1 MADTVT
7 VTYKVQEDG
16 SLKAIAKDATKAAD
30 ATKKATGAADAY
42 QKKQKGVGQAG
53 LSGAKAFSKMS
64 GGITDGLVPAYATLA
79 ANVFALSA
87 AFGVLSRN
95 DAIAKLQ
102 EGLEF
107 TGRAA
112 GRNLTIVAD
121 KLQEI
126 TANAISAEQAMRTTA
141 VGVSA
146 GFTEQ
151 QMEGLARVAKG
162 AAMAL
167 GRDLGD
173 AMDRLTRGA
182 AKLEPEILDE
192 LGIMVRL
199 DDAVR
204 DYALAV
210 NKSHTELTQF
220 ERRMAFT
227 NAIIADG
234 IGKFAALSD
243 ALDPSAYAQLSA
255 SFSDLTKTFINGLN
269 TIIGP
274 FLKFLADTPV
284 ALAALAAAFGASLSG
299 QMLGGL
305 QGMADKSM
313 DASKATQELV
323 GESLK
328 GVTAH
333 EKLGKAFN
341 EVANGA
347 TREKKDLDR
356 MMKSLNMTINMTTKD
371 TEKLKTATKARN
383 QLTKEIHLQNIAQA
397 KSTHSNALS
406 TMQTH
411 GLTAAAKI
419 QAQAFRELATA
430 HTTATATTTGFATV
444 GVYARTV
451 TTALAMSV
459 RFLGAAFLTAMP
471 YIAGI
476 LMAFSLLSPIF
487 KSLFSD
493 TTKLGKAI
501 DLNNKRFKEFDEVAA
516 QYSTTIGHA
525 KNSTEAWIATLR
537 PVAGLLTEVSTA
549 LDTAMAAA
557 DADRILRMADAT
569 KKLRTAQAYQA
580 NAKNSNSNSFLGT
593 SGSGDIKVIQAKA
606 ALDRAD
612 KFSEE
617 ILKKL
622 EDSAVKGASS
632 VLGALD
638 TMKISLVDA
647 GVDGAAA
654 LGVLERAQQNI
665 SSAFEIYAKSDRG
678 PEAYEVL
685 AKSIKAA
692 ANNASSAVNAFE
704 SFNETVKKAKELIGD
719 PTATFGVY
727 AKEIDNVGEA
737 IKKINAVGSE
747 GGPTDDQVE
756 KILEAYGKAG
766 KDVKSLEKLK
776 ATLIEI
782 NTRTKQNAI
791 DQADLAVGQALGV
804 DKLKYANEAMRVA
817 REKADI
823 IALNIRKVAIAD
835 TEKLLE
841 LQLALAAAHQEEIKA
856 IRDKYNLLGS
866 RASDSGMGAGASAA
880 IAGAGA
886 IKAAEEGGLD
896 VGAAK
901 FEAAKN
907 TLAGVAK
914 DIAAIGPEG
923 ALMSTTI
930 ESAMNMQT
938 AFSTA
943 FEVMGDKSLDMSTRV
958 QAGLGAASAMISGL
972 AAISKASSDAKVKGI
987 DDEIAAEK
995 KRDGVSSAS
1004 TAKIKALEAKKLQ
1017 TQKKAFET
1025 QKKMKMAQTAI
1036 STASG
1041 ALAAYTSAMES
1052 GIPAPYNMVLGGIMA
1067 AAIVAMGAK
1076 QMAMISSTSFQGG
1089 GSTSAG
1095 AAPST
1100 VSVGNR
1106 QNSVDLGRARS
1117 PSGEL
1122 GYARGESGT
1131 GQGMTNF
1138 TPKGAFSGYKHR
1150 AGGGYV
1156 VGEQG
1161 PELFMPDVPG
1171 EIVSSGQEM
1180 GGATNVTFNIN
1191 AVDAA
1196 GVEDLLLT
1204 QRGNIIGMI
1213 RESANAH
1220 GENFLEGVNTMAD
1233 NRSA

>member
-1 MADTVT
+1 VADTVT

-126 TANAISAEQAMRTTA
+126 TDNAISAEQAMRTTA
-141 VGVSA
+141 VGISA

-151 QMEGLARVAKG
+151 QMAGLARVAKG

-192 LGIMVRL
+192 LGIMIRL

-210 NKSHTELTQF
+210 NKSHDELTQF

-243 ALDPSAYAQLSA
+243 ALEPSAYAQLSA

-269 TIIGP
+269 TFIGP

-313 DASKATQELV
+313 NASKATQELV

-356 MMKSLNMTINMTTKD
+356 MMKSLNMTVNMTSKD
-371 TEKLKTATKARN
+371 TEKLKIATKARN

-411 GLTAAAKI
+411 GLSAAAKI

-430 HTTATATTTGFATV
+430 HTTATATTTGFSTV

-501 DLNNKRFKEFDEVAA
+501 DLNNKRFEEFDEVAA

-525 KNSTEAWIATLR
+525 KNSTEAWIATLK

-557 DADRILRMADAT
+557 DSDRILRMADAT
-569 KKLRTAQAYQA
+569 KKLRSAQVYQA
-580 NAKNSNSNSFLGT
+580 NARSGNSNSVLGG
-593 SGSGDIKVIQAKA
+593 SGSGDIKVLQAKA
-606 ALDRAD
+606 ALGRAD
-612 KFSEE
+612 EFSAE

-638 TMKISLVDA
+638 TMKASLVDA

-719 PTATFGVY
+719 QTATLGPY
-727 AKEIDNVGEA
+727 AKHLDNVEEA
-737 IKKINAVGSE
+737 INKINAQGTE
-747 GGPTDDQVE
+747 GGPTEDQAK
-756 KILEAYGKAG
+756 KILAAYGYEDGTVA
-766 KDVKSLEKLK
+766 DLERFQKKLK
-776 ATLIEI
+776 QVNTGILNNEKAVSNLSVSKAVGADPIALLKEELRLQNERSNLAFDEVRIAAEGTQAKIDKQKDLNKEIEKEI
-782 NTRTKQNAI
+782 NLRQK
-791 DQADLAVGQALGV
+791 LA
-804 DKLKYANEAMRVA
+804 DKLA
-817 REKADI
+817 AD
-823 IALNIRKVAIAD
+823 AL
-835 TEKLLE
+835 
-841 LQLALAAAHQEEIKA
+841 
-856 IRDKYNLLGS
+856 S
-866 RASDSGMGAGASAA
+866 SGMGAAAAAA
-880 IAGAGA
+880 ISGQAA
-886 IKAAEEGGLD
+886 ITSASSREEKSDARNKQAKAI
-896 VGAAK
+896 
-901 FEAAKN
+901 
-907 TLAGVAK
+907 LAGVAT
-914 DIAAIGPEG
+914 DLAAIGPEG
-923 ALMSTTI
+923 ALMSSAI
-930 ESAMNMQT
+930 EGALNIQT

-943 FEVMGDKSLDMSTRV
+943 FEVMGDKSADMSTKV
-958 QAGLGAASAMISGL
+958 QAGLGAASAMISSLG
-972 AAISKASSDAKVKGI
+972 AISKASSDAKVRGL
-987 DDEIAAEK
+987 DEEIAAEK
-995 KRDGVSSAS
+995 RRDGNSAAS

-1025 QKKMKMAQTAI
+1025 NKKMKMAQTVI
-1036 STASG
+1036 STAMG
-1041 ALAAYTSAMES
+1041 AMAAYSSAMES
-1052 GIPAPYNMVLGGIMA
+1052 IPAPYNVPVAVAMAGMVA
-1067 AAIVAMGAK
+1067 AMGAK
-1076 QMAMISSTSFQGG
+1076 QLSMIASTSFQGG
-1089 GSTSAG
+1089 GSSAG
-1095 AAPST
+1095 AAPPST
-1100 VSVGNR
+1100 IAVGSRNA
-1106 QNSVDLGRARS
+1106 SVDLAKGQNAG
-1117 PSGEL
+1117 GEL
-1122 GYARGESGT
+1122 AYARGAQGIGS
-1131 GQGMTNF
+1131 GMTDYK
-1138 TPKGAFSGYKHR
+1138 PKGAFSGYKHR

-1161 PELFMPDVPG
+1161 PELFMPDTPG
-1171 EIVSSGQEM
+1171 EIIPSGQGV
-1180 GGATNVTFNIN
+1180 GGQTNIN
-1191 AVDAA
+1191 FSISAVDSA
-1196 GVEDLLLT
+1196 GVEDLLMN

-1213 RESANAH
+1213 REAANEH
-1220 GENFLEGVNTMAD
+1220 GEFFLESVQD
-1233 NRSA
+1233 KSY